1 MTYEEAAEFADST
14 KKYGSILGL
23 ESIRNL
29 MQELGNI
36 QEQLHIIHVAGTNG
50 KGSVCAF
57 LSAALTEAGYRVGR
71 YNSPAVFE
79 RREVFRIGE
88 TMISKEEYAA
98 VFERVQTACEVL
110 TKRGC
115 PHPTVFE
122 VETAA
127 AFLWFYEKKCDLV
140 LLETGMGGET
150 DATNLITHPVCSVLT
165 SIGMDH
171 MQYLGNTI
179 EEIAKVKA
187 GIIKKGCPVV
197 ALKQSDGVCEVIK
210 NKAEECG
217 SRCVLV
223 EVPASVEE
231 NVMTEQGQRQG
242 RCIQDRPI
250 QKQCIQYPV
259 QGTTLQ
265 DARYGSVHTALGGV
279 WQRENL
285 SLALAVLKLLEESD
299 YSITKEAVQSGI
311 AKTIWHGRYEV
322 LQTEPL
328 FIIDGAHNPI
338 AAKRLKQTIEKD
350 FTNREIIYIIGVLAD
365 KEHEKMLRLLLPG
378 AKAVFTVTP
387 DSPRA
392 LDGESLAKE
401 AQKYADNIWYVP
413 DIGKAVKMAQE
424 TAKESDV
431 ILAVGSLSYLKE
443 VKKALGQG

>member
-1 MTYEEAAEFADST
+1 MTYDEAVEFADST

-29 MQELGNI
+29 MQELGNV

-197 ALKQSDGVCEVIK
+197 ALKQGDSVCEVIK

-223 EVPASVEE
+223 EVPQYMQEA
-231 NVMTEQGQRQG
+231 
-242 RCIQDRPI
+242 PI
-250 QKQCIQYPV
+250 W
-259 QGTTLQ
+259 GTTLQ
-265 DARYGSVHTALGGV
+265 DARYGSVHTTLGGI

-285 SLALAVLKLLEESD
+285 SLALAVLKLLEESG
-299 YSITKEAVQSGI
+299 YPITKEAVQSGI

-338 AAKRLKQTIEKD
+338 AAKRLKETIEKD

-392 LDGESLAKE
+392 LGGEILAKE

-413 DIGKAVKMAQE
+413 DIGKAVKMAKE

>member
-1 MTYEEAAEFADST
+1 MTYDEAVEFADST

-29 MQELGNI
+29 MQELGNV

-98 VFERVQTACEVL
+98 VFERVQTACEAL
-110 TKRGC
+110 KKRGC

-197 ALKQSDGVCEVIK
+197 ALKQGDSVCEVIK
-210 NKAEECG
+210 NKAEECA

-223 EVPASVEE
+223 EVPQYMQEA
-231 NVMTEQGQRQG
+231 
-242 RCIQDRPI
+242 PI
-250 QKQCIQYPV
+250 W
-259 QGTTLQ
+259 GTTLQ
-265 DARYGSVHTALGGV
+265 DVHYGSVHTALGGI

-285 SLALAVLKLLEESD
+285 SLALAVLKLLEESG
-299 YSITKEAVQSGI
+299 YPITKEAVQSGI

-338 AAKRLKQTIEKD
+338 AAKRLKETIEKD

-392 LDGESLAKE
+392 LDGEILAKE
-401 AQKYADNIWYVP
+401 ARKYADNIWHVP
-413 DIGKAVKMAQE
+413 DIGKAVKMAKE

>member
-1 MTYEEAAEFADST
+1 MTYDEAVEFVDST

-29 MQELGNI
+29 MQELGNV

-57 LSAALTEAGYRVGR
+57 LSAALTEAGYLVGR

-115 PHPTVFE
+115 PHSTVFE

-187 GIIKKGCPVV
+187 GVIKKGCPVV
-197 ALKQSDGVCEVIK
+197 ALKQGDSVCEVIK

-223 EVPASVEE
+223 EVPQYMQEA
-231 NVMTEQGQRQG
+231 
-242 RCIQDRPI
+242 PI
-250 QKQCIQYPV
+250 W
-259 QGTTLQ
+259 GTTLQ
-265 DARYGSVHTALGGV
+265 DVRYGSVHTALGGI

-285 SLALAVLKLLEESD
+285 SLALAVLKLLEESG
-299 YSITKEAVQSGI
+299 YSITKEAVQNGI

-338 AAKRLKQTIEKD
+338 AAKRLKETIEKD

-392 LDGESLAKE
+392 LGGEILAKE

-413 DIGKAVKMAQE
+413 DIGKAVKMAKE

>member
-1 MTYEEAAEFADST
+1 MTYDEAVEFADST

-29 MQELGNI
+29 MQELGNV

-88 TMISKEEYAA
+88 TMISKEEYAT

-197 ALKQSDGVCEVIK
+197 ALKQGDSVCEVIK

-223 EVPASVEE
+223 EVPQYMQEA
-231 NVMTEQGQRQG
+231 
-242 RCIQDRPI
+242 PI
-250 QKQCIQYPV
+250 W
-259 QGTTLQ
+259 GTTLQ
-265 DARYGSVHTALGGV
+265 DVHYGSVHTALGGI

-285 SLALAVLKLLEESD
+285 SLALAVLKLLEESG
-299 YSITKEAVQSGI
+299 YPITKEAVQSGI

-338 AAKRLKQTIEKD
+338 AAKRLKETIEKE

-413 DIGKAVKMAQE
+413 DIGKAVKMAKE

>member
-1 MTYEEAAEFADST
+1 MTYDEAVEFVDST

-29 MQELGNI
+29 MQELGNV

-115 PHPTVFE
+115 PHSTVFE

-187 GIIKKGCPVV
+187 GVIKKGCPVV
-197 ALKQSDGVCEVIK
+197 ALKQGDSVCEVIK

-223 EVPASVEE
+223 EVPQYMQEA
-231 NVMTEQGQRQG
+231 
-242 RCIQDRPI
+242 PI
-250 QKQCIQYPV
+250 W
-259 QGTTLQ
+259 GTTLQ
-265 DARYGSVHTALGGV
+265 DAHYGPVHTTLGGI

-413 DIGKAVKMAQE
+413 DIGKAVKMAKE

>member
-1 MTYEEAAEFADST
+1 MTYDEAVEFVDST

-29 MQELGNI
+29 MQELGNV

-187 GIIKKGCPVV
+187 GVIKKGCPVV
-197 ALKQSDGVCEVIK
+197 ALKQGDSVCEVIK

-223 EVPASVEE
+223 EVPQYMQEA
-231 NVMTEQGQRQG
+231 
-242 RCIQDRPI
+242 PI
-250 QKQCIQYPV
+250 W
-259 QGTTLQ
+259 GTTLQ
-265 DARYGSVHTALGGV
+265 DVRYGSVHTALGGI

-413 DIGKAVKMAQE
+413 DIGKAVKMAKE

>member
-1 MTYEEAAEFADST
+1 MTYDEAVEFADST

-29 MQELGNI
+29 MQELGNV

-88 TMISKEEYAA
+88 TMISKEEYTA
-98 VFERVQTACEVL
+98 VFERVQTACEAL
-110 TKRGC
+110 KKRGC

-197 ALKQSDGVCEVIK
+197 ALKQGDSVCEVIK

-223 EVPASVEE
+223 EVPQYMQEA
-231 NVMTEQGQRQG
+231 
-242 RCIQDRPI
+242 PI
-250 QKQCIQYPV
+250 W
-259 QGTTLQ
+259 GTTLQ
-265 DARYGSVHTALGGV
+265 DVHYGSVHTALGGV

-299 YSITKEAVQSGI
+299 YPITKEAVQSGI

-413 DIGKAVKMAQE
+413 DIGKAVKMAKE

>member
-1 MTYEEAAEFADST
+1 MTYDEAVEFVDST

-29 MQELGNI
+29 MQELGNV

-98 VFERVQTACEVL
+98 VFERVQKACEAL
-110 TKRGC
+110 IKRGC
-115 PHPTVFE
+115 SHPTVFE

-187 GIIKKGCPVV
+187 GIIKKGCPVI
-197 ALKQSDGVCEVIK
+197 ALKQGDSVCEVIK

-223 EVPASVEE
+223 EVPQYMQEA
-231 NVMTEQGQRQG
+231 
-242 RCIQDRPI
+242 PI
-250 QKQCIQYPV
+250 W
-259 QGTTLQ
+259 GTTLQ
-265 DARYGSVHTALGGV
+265 DVRYGSVHTALGGI

-285 SLALAVLKLLEESD
+285 SLALAVLKLLEESG
-299 YSITKEAVQSGI
+299 YSITKEAVQNGI

-338 AAKRLKQTIEKD
+338 AAKRLKETIEKD

-392 LDGESLAKE
+392 LGGEILAKE

-413 DIGKAVKMAQE
+413 DIGKAVKMAKE

>member
-1 MTYEEAAEFADST
+1 MTYDEAVEFADST

-29 MQELGNI
+29 MQELGNV

-57 LSAALTEAGYRVGR
+57 LSAALTEAGYQVGR

-110 TKRGC
+110 KKRGC

-197 ALKQSDGVCEVIK
+197 ALKQGDSVCEVIK
-210 NKAEECG
+210 NK
-217 SRCVLV
+217 
-223 EVPASVEE
+223 P
-231 NVMTEQGQRQG
+231 
-242 RCIQDRPI
+242 
-250 QKQCIQYPV
+250 
-259 QGTTLQ
+259 
-265 DARYGSVHTALGGV
+265 
-279 WQRENL
+279 
-285 SLALAVLKLLEESD
+285 
-299 YSITKEAVQSGI
+299 
-311 AKTIWHGRYEV
+311 
-322 LQTEPL
+322 
-328 FIIDGAHNPI
+328 
-338 AAKRLKQTIEKD
+338 
-350 FTNREIIYIIGVLAD
+350 
-365 KEHEKMLRLLLPG
+365 
-378 AKAVFTVTP
+378 
-387 DSPRA
+387 
-392 LDGESLAKE
+392 
-401 AQKYADNIWYVP
+401 
-413 DIGKAVKMAQE
+413 
-424 TAKESDV
+424 
-431 ILAVGSLSYLKE
+431 
-443 VKKALGQG
+443 

>member
-1 MTYEEAAEFADST
+1 MTYDEAVEFADST

-29 MQELGNI
+29 MQELGNV

-197 ALKQSDGVCEVIK
+197 ALKQGDSVCEVIK

-223 EVPASVEE
+223 EVPQYMQEA
-231 NVMTEQGQRQG
+231 
-242 RCIQDRPI
+242 PI
-250 QKQCIQYPV
+250 W
-259 QGTTLQ
+259 GTTLQ
-265 DARYGSVHTALGGV
+265 DVHYGSVHTALGGI

-285 SLALAVLKLLEESD
+285 SLALAVLKLLEESG
-299 YSITKEAVQSGI
+299 YPITKEAVQSGI

-338 AAKRLKQTIEKD
+338 AAKRLKETIEKD

-365 KEHEKMLRLLLPG
+365 KEHEKMLRLLLPE

-392 LDGESLAKE
+392 LDGEILAKE
-401 AQKYADNIWYVP
+401 ARKYADNIWYVP
-413 DIGKAVKMAQE
+413 DIGKAVKMAKE

>member
-1 MTYEEAAEFADST
+1 MTYDEAVEFVDST

-29 MQELGNI
+29 MQELGNV

-115 PHPTVFE
+115 PHSTVFE

-187 GIIKKGCPVV
+187 GVIKKGCPVV
-197 ALKQSDGVCEVIK
+197 ALKQGDSVCEVIK

-223 EVPASVEE
+223 EVPQYMQEA
-231 NVMTEQGQRQG
+231 
-242 RCIQDRPI
+242 PI
-250 QKQCIQYPV
+250 W
-259 QGTTLQ
+259 GTTLQ
-265 DARYGSVHTALGGV
+265 DVRYGSVHTALGGI

-285 SLALAVLKLLEESD
+285 SLALAVLKLLEESG
-299 YSITKEAVQSGI
+299 YSITKEAVQNGI

-338 AAKRLKQTIEKD
+338 AAKRLKETIEKD

-392 LDGESLAKE
+392 LDGEILAKE
-401 AQKYADNIWYVP
+401 ARKYADNIWYVP
-413 DIGKAVKMAQE
+413 DIGKAVKMAKE

>member
-1 MTYEEAAEFADST
+1 MTYDEAVEFADST

-29 MQELGNI
+29 MQELGNV

-98 VFERVQTACEVL
+98 VFERVQTACEAL
-110 TKRGC
+110 KKRGC

-197 ALKQSDGVCEVIK
+197 ALKQGDSVCEVIK

-223 EVPASVEE
+223 EVPQYMQEA
-231 NVMTEQGQRQG
+231 
-242 RCIQDRPI
+242 PI
-250 QKQCIQYPV
+250 W
-259 QGTTLQ
+259 GTTLQ
-265 DARYGSVHTALGGV
+265 DVHYGSVHTALGGI

-285 SLALAVLKLLEESD
+285 SLALAVLKLLEESG
-299 YSITKEAVQSGI
+299 YPITKEAVQSGI

-328 FIIDGAHNPI
+328 FIIDGSHNPI
-338 AAKRLKQTIEKD
+338 AAKRLKETIEKD

-392 LDGESLAKE
+392 LDGEILAKE
-401 AQKYADNIWYVP
+401 ARKYADNIWHVP
-413 DIGKAVKMAQE
+413 DIGKAVKMAKE

>member
-29 MQELGNI
+29 MQELGNV

-179 EEIAKVKA
+179 EEITQVKA

-223 EVPASVEE
+223 EVPQYMQEA
-231 NVMTEQGQRQG
+231 
-242 RCIQDRPI
+242 PI
-250 QKQCIQYPV
+250 W
-259 QGTTLQ
+259 GTTLQ
-265 DARYGSVHTALGGV
+265 DVHYGSVHTALGGV

-338 AAKRLKQTIEKD
+338 AAKRLKQTSEKD

-365 KEHEKMLRLLLPG
+365 KEHEKMLRLLLTG

-401 AQKYADNIWYVP
+401 AQKYADNIWYVS
-413 DIGKAVKMAQE
+413 DIGKAVKMAKE

>member
-197 ALKQSDGVCEVIK
+197 ALKQGDSVCEVIK

-223 EVPASVEE
+223 EVPQYMQEA
-231 NVMTEQGQRQG
+231 
-242 RCIQDRPI
+242 PI
-250 QKQCIQYPV
+250 W
-259 QGTTLQ
+259 GTTLQ
-265 DARYGSVHTALGGV
+265 DVHYGSVHTALGGI

-285 SLALAVLKLLEESD
+285 SLALAVLKLLEESG
-299 YSITKEAVQSGI
+299 YPITKEAVQSGI

-338 AAKRLKQTIEKD
+338 AAKRLKETIEKD

-392 LDGESLAKE
+392 LDGEILAKE
-401 AQKYADNIWYVP
+401 ARKYADNIWHVP
-413 DIGKAVKMAQE
+413 DIGKAVKMAKE

>member
-1 MTYEEAAEFADST
+1 MTYDEAVEFADST

-29 MQELGNI
+29 MQELGNV

-98 VFERVQTACEVL
+98 VFERVQTACEAL
-110 TKRGC
+110 KKRGC

-197 ALKQSDGVCEVIK
+197 ALKQGDSVCEVIK

-223 EVPASVEE
+223 EVPQYMQEA
-231 NVMTEQGQRQG
+231 
-242 RCIQDRPI
+242 PI
-250 QKQCIQYPV
+250 W
-259 QGTTLQ
+259 GTTLQ
-265 DARYGSVHTALGGV
+265 DVHYGSVHTALGGI

-285 SLALAVLKLLEESD
+285 SLALAVLKLLEESG

-413 DIGKAVKMAQE
+413 DIGKAVKMAKE

>member
-29 MQELGNI
+29 MQELGNV

-197 ALKQSDGVCEVIK
+197 ALKQGDSVCEVIK

-223 EVPASVEE
+223 EVPQYMQEA
-231 NVMTEQGQRQG
+231 
-242 RCIQDRPI
+242 PI
-250 QKQCIQYPV
+250 W
-259 QGTTLQ
+259 GTTLQ
-265 DARYGSVHTALGGV
+265 DVHYGSVHTALGGV

-285 SLALAVLKLLEESD
+285 SLSLAVLKLLEESD
-299 YSITKEAVQSGI
+299 YSITKEAVQNGI

-338 AAKRLKQTIEKD
+338 AAKRLKETIEKD

-387 DSPRA
+387 DNPRT

-401 AQKYADNIWYVP
+401 ARKYADTVWYVP
-413 DIGKAVKMAQE
+413 DIRKAVEMAKE

>member
-29 MQELGNI
+29 MQELGNV

-179 EEIAKVKA
+179 EEITQVKA

-223 EVPASVEE
+223 EVPQYMQEA
-231 NVMTEQGQRQG
+231 
-242 RCIQDRPI
+242 PI
-250 QKQCIQYPV
+250 W
-259 QGTTLQ
+259 GTTLQ
-265 DARYGSVHTALGGV
+265 DVHYGSVHTALGGV

-365 KEHEKMLRLLLPG
+365 KEHEKMLRLLLTG

-401 AQKYADNIWYVP
+401 AQKYADNIWYVS
-413 DIGKAVKMAQE
+413 DIGKAVKMAKE

>member
-1 MTYEEAAEFADST
+1 MNYEEAAEFADST

-197 ALKQSDGVCEVIK
+197 ALKQGDSVCEVIK

-223 EVPASVEE
+223 EVPQYMQEA
-231 NVMTEQGQRQG
+231 
-242 RCIQDRPI
+242 PI
-250 QKQCIQYPV
+250 W
-259 QGTTLQ
+259 GTTLQ
-265 DARYGSVHTALGGV
+265 DVHYGSVHTALGGV

-285 SLALAVLKLLEESD
+285 SLALAVLKLLEESG
-299 YSITKEAVQSGI
+299 YPITKEAVQGGI

-338 AAKRLKQTIEKD
+338 AAKRLKETIEKD

-365 KEHEKMLRLLLPG
+365 KEHEKMLRLLLPE

-392 LDGESLAKE
+392 LDGEILAKE
-401 AQKYADNIWYVP
+401 ARKYADNIWYVP
-413 DIGKAVKMAQE
+413 DIGKAVKMAKE

>member
-1 MTYEEAAEFADST
+1 MTYDEAVEFADST

-29 MQELGNI
+29 MQELGNV

-197 ALKQSDGVCEVIK
+197 ALKQGDSVCEVIK

-223 EVPASVEE
+223 EVPQYMQEA
-231 NVMTEQGQRQG
+231 
-242 RCIQDRPI
+242 PI
-250 QKQCIQYPV
+250 W
-259 QGTTLQ
+259 GTTLQ
-265 DARYGSVHTALGGV
+265 DVHYGSVHTALGGV

-299 YSITKEAVQSGI
+299 YPITKEAVQSGI

-338 AAKRLKQTIEKD
+338 AAKRLKETIEKD

-392 LDGESLAKE
+392 LGGEILAKE

-413 DIGKAVKMAQE
+413 DIGKAVKMAKE

>member
-29 MQELGNI
+29 MQELGNV

-122 VETAA
+122 LETAA

-150 DATNLITHPVCSVLT
+150 DATNLITHPVCSVLA

-197 ALKQSDGVCEVIK
+197 ALKQGDSVCEVIK

-217 SRCVLV
+217 SRCILV
-223 EVPASVEE
+223 EVPQYMQEA
-231 NVMTEQGQRQG
+231 
-242 RCIQDRPI
+242 PI
-250 QKQCIQYPV
+250 W
-259 QGTTLQ
+259 GTTLQ
-265 DARYGSVHTALGGV
+265 DVHYGSVHTALGGV

-285 SLALAVLKLLEESD
+285 SLALAVLKLLEESG
-299 YSITKEAVQSGI
+299 YPITKEAVQSGI

-338 AAKRLKQTIEKD
+338 AAKRLKETIEKD

-401 AQKYADNIWYVP
+401 ARKYADTVWYVP
-413 DIGKAVKMAQE
+413 DIRKAVEMAKE

>member
-1 MTYEEAAEFADST
+1 MTYEDAAEFADST

-29 MQELGNI
+29 MQELGNV

-197 ALKQSDGVCEVIK
+197 ALKQGDSVCEVIK

-223 EVPASVEE
+223 EVPQYMQEA
-231 NVMTEQGQRQG
+231 
-242 RCIQDRPI
+242 PI
-250 QKQCIQYPV
+250 W
-259 QGTTLQ
+259 GTTLQ
-265 DARYGSVHTALGGV
+265 DVHYGSVHTALGGI

-285 SLALAVLKLLEESD
+285 SLALAVLKLLEESG
-299 YSITKEAVQSGI
+299 YPITKEAVQNGI

-338 AAKRLKQTIEKD
+338 AAKRLKETIEKD

-413 DIGKAVKMAQE
+413 DIGKAVKMAKE

>member
-1 MTYEEAAEFADST
+1 MTYDEAVEFADST

-29 MQELGNI
+29 MQELGNV

-98 VFERVQTACEVL
+98 VFERVQTACEAL
-110 TKRGC
+110 KKRGC

-197 ALKQSDGVCEVIK
+197 ALKQGDSVCEVIK

-223 EVPASVEE
+223 EVPQYMQEA
-231 NVMTEQGQRQG
+231 
-242 RCIQDRPI
+242 PI
-250 QKQCIQYPV
+250 W
-259 QGTTLQ
+259 GTTLQ
-265 DARYGSVHTALGGV
+265 DVHYGSVHTALGGI

-285 SLALAVLKLLEESD
+285 SLALAVLKLLEESG
-299 YSITKEAVQSGI
+299 YPITKEAVQSGI

-328 FIIDGAHNPI
+328 
-338 AAKRLKQTIEKD
+338 L
-350 FTNREIIYIIGVLAD
+350 
-365 KEHEKMLRLLLPG
+365 
-378 AKAVFTVTP
+378 
-387 DSPRA
+387 
-392 LDGESLAKE
+392 
-401 AQKYADNIWYVP
+401 
-413 DIGKAVKMAQE
+413 
-424 TAKESDV
+424 
-431 ILAVGSLSYLKE
+431 
-443 VKKALGQG
+443 

>member
-1 MTYEEAAEFADST
+1 MTYDEAVEFADST

-29 MQELGNI
+29 MQELGNV

-88 TMISKEEYAA
+88 TMISKEEYAT

-197 ALKQSDGVCEVIK
+197 ALKQGDSVCEVIK

-223 EVPASVEE
+223 EVPQYMQEA
-231 NVMTEQGQRQG
+231 
-242 RCIQDRPI
+242 PI
-250 QKQCIQYPV
+250 W
-259 QGTTLQ
+259 GTTLQ
-265 DARYGSVHTALGGV
+265 DVHYGSVHTALGGV

-413 DIGKAVKMAQE
+413 DIGKAVKMAKE

>member
-1 MTYEEAAEFADST
+1 MTYDEAVEFADST

-29 MQELGNI
+29 MQELGNV

-88 TMISKEEYAA
+88 TMISKEEYAT

-197 ALKQSDGVCEVIK
+197 ALKQGDSVCEVIK

-223 EVPASVEE
+223 EVPQYMQEA
-231 NVMTEQGQRQG
+231 
-242 RCIQDRPI
+242 PI
-250 QKQCIQYPV
+250 W
-259 QGTTLQ
+259 GTTLQ

-338 AAKRLKQTIEKD
+338 AAKRLKEQPLLVIDGAHNEDAAKKLRETLEMG
-350 FTNREIIYIIGVLAD
+350 FTKYKIIYIIGVLAD
-365 KEHEKMLRLLLPG
+365 KEHEKMLRLLLPE

-392 LDGESLAKE
+392 LDGEILAKE
-401 AQKYADNIWYVP
+401 ARKYADNIWYVP
-413 DIGKAVKMAQE
+413 DIGKAVKMAKE

>member
-1 MTYEEAAEFADST
+1 MTYDEAVEFADST

-29 MQELGNI
+29 MQELGNV

-57 LSAALTEAGYRVGR
+57 LSAALTEAGYQVGR

-88 TMISKEEYAA
+88 TIISKEEYAA

-110 TKRGC
+110 KKRGC

-197 ALKQSDGVCEVIK
+197 ALKQGDSVCEVIK

-223 EVPASVEE
+223 EVPQYMQEA
-231 NVMTEQGQRQG
+231 
-242 RCIQDRPI
+242 PI
-250 QKQCIQYPV
+250 W
-259 QGTTLQ
+259 GTTLQ
-265 DARYGSVHTALGGV
+265 DVHYGSVHTALGGI

-285 SLALAVLKLLEESD
+285 SLALAVLKLLEESG
-299 YSITKEAVQSGI
+299 YPITKEAVQSGI

-338 AAKRLKQTIEKD
+338 AAKRLKETIEKD

-413 DIGKAVKMAQE
+413 DIGKAVKMAKE

>member
-1 MTYEEAAEFADST
+1 MTYEEAVEFADST

-29 MQELGNI
+29 MQELGNV

-57 LSAALTEAGYRVGR
+57 LSAALTEAGYRIGR

-98 VFERVQTACEVL
+98 VFERVQIACEAL
-110 TKRGC
+110 RKRGC

-197 ALKQSDGVCEVIK
+197 ALKQSDSVCEVIK
-210 NKAEECG
+210 NKAEACG
-217 SRCVLV
+217 SRCILV
-223 EVPASVEE
+223 EVPQYMQEK
-231 NVMTEQGQRQG
+231 
-242 RCIQDRPI
+242 PI
-250 QKQCIQYPV
+250 QNQCIQYPV

-265 DARYGSVHTALGGV
+265 DAHYGSVHTTLGGV

-285 SLALAVLKLLEESD
+285 SLALAVLKLLEESG
-299 YSITKEAVQSGI
+299 YPITKEAVQSGI

-338 AAKRLKQTIEKD
+338 AAKRLKETIEKD

-387 DSPRA
+387 DNPRA

-401 AQKYADNIWYVP
+401 AQKYADTVWYVP
-413 DIGKAVKMAQE
+413 DIRKVVKMAKE

>member
-1 MTYEEAAEFADST
+1 MTYDEAVEFADST

-29 MQELGNI
+29 MQELGNV

-98 VFERVQTACEVL
+98 VFERVQTACEAL
-110 TKRGC
+110 KKRGC

-140 LLETGMGGET
+140 LLETGMGGGT

-197 ALKQSDGVCEVIK
+197 ALKQGDSVCEVIK

-223 EVPASVEE
+223 EVPQYMQEA
-231 NVMTEQGQRQG
+231 
-242 RCIQDRPI
+242 PI
-250 QKQCIQYPV
+250 W
-259 QGTTLQ
+259 GTTLQ
-265 DARYGSVHTALGGV
+265 DVHYGSVHTALGGI

-285 SLALAVLKLLEESD
+285 SLALAVLKLLEESG
-299 YSITKEAVQSGI
+299 YPITKEAVQSGI

-338 AAKRLKQTIEKD
+338 AAKRLKETIEKD
-350 FTNREIIYIIGVLAD
+350 FTNRVIIYIIGVLAD

-392 LDGESLAKE
+392 LDGEILAKE
-401 AQKYADNIWYVP
+401 ARKYADNIWHVP
-413 DIGKAVKMAQE
+413 DIGKAVKMAKE

>member
-1 MTYEEAAEFADST
+1 MTYDEAVEFADST

-29 MQELGNI
+29 MQELGNV

-88 TMISKEEYAA
+88 TMISKEEYAT

-197 ALKQSDGVCEVIK
+197 ALKQGDSVCEVIK

-223 EVPASVEE
+223 EVPQYMQEA
-231 NVMTEQGQRQG
+231 
-242 RCIQDRPI
+242 PI
-250 QKQCIQYPV
+250 W
-259 QGTTLQ
+259 GTTLQ
-265 DARYGSVHTALGGV
+265 DVHYGSVHTALGGI

-285 SLALAVLKLLEESD
+285 SLALAVLKLLEESG
-299 YSITKEAVQSGI
+299 YPITKEAVQSGI

-338 AAKRLKQTIEKD
+338 AAKRLKETIEKD
-350 FTNREIIYIIGVLAD
+350 LTNREIIYIIGVFAD

-413 DIGKAVKMAQE
+413 DIGKAVKMAKE

>member
-1 MTYEEAAEFADST
+1 MTYDEAVEFADST

-29 MQELGNI
+29 MQELGNV

-71 YNSPAVFE
+71 YKSPAVFE

-98 VFERVQTACEVL
+98 VFERVQTACEAL
-110 TKRGC
+110 KKRGC

-197 ALKQSDGVCEVIK
+197 ALKQGDSVCEVIK

-223 EVPASVEE
+223 EVPQYMQEA
-231 NVMTEQGQRQG
+231 
-242 RCIQDRPI
+242 PI
-250 QKQCIQYPV
+250 W
-259 QGTTLQ
+259 GTTLQ
-265 DARYGSVHTALGGV
+265 DVHYGSVHTALGGI

-285 SLALAVLKLLEESD
+285 SLALAVLKLLEESG
-299 YSITKEAVQSGI
+299 YPITKEAVQSGI

-338 AAKRLKQTIEKD
+338 AAKRLKETIEKD

-392 LDGESLAKE
+392 LDGEILAKE
-401 AQKYADNIWYVP
+401 ARKYADNIWHVP
-413 DIGKAVKMAQE
+413 DIGKAVKMAKE

>member
-29 MQELGNI
+29 MQELGNV

-187 GIIKKGCPVV
+187 GVIKKGCPVV
-197 ALKQSDGVCEVIK
+197 ALKQGDSVCEVIK

-223 EVPASVEE
+223 EVPQYMQEA
-231 NVMTEQGQRQG
+231 
-242 RCIQDRPI
+242 PI
-250 QKQCIQYPV
+250 W
-259 QGTTLQ
+259 GTTLQ
-265 DARYGSVHTALGGV
+265 DVRYGSVHTALGGI

-285 SLALAVLKLLEESD
+285 SLALAVLKLLEESG
-299 YSITKEAVQSGI
+299 YPITKEAVQSGI

-338 AAKRLKQTIEKD
+338 AAKRLKETIEKD

-392 LDGESLAKE
+392 LGGEILAKE

-413 DIGKAVKMAQE
+413 DIGKAVKMAKE

>member
-1 MTYEEAAEFADST
+1 MTYDEAVEFVDST

-98 VFERVQTACEVL
+98 VFERVQKACEAL
-110 TKRGC
+110 IKRGC
-115 PHPTVFE
+115 SHPTVFE

-197 ALKQSDGVCEVIK
+197 ALKQGDSVCEVIK

-223 EVPASVEE
+223 EVPQYMQEA
-231 NVMTEQGQRQG
+231 
-242 RCIQDRPI
+242 PI
-250 QKQCIQYPV
+250 W
-259 QGTTLQ
+259 GTTLQ
-265 DARYGSVHTALGGV
+265 DVHYGSVHTALGGV

-285 SLALAVLKLLEESD
+285 SLALAVLKLLEESG
-299 YSITKEAVQSGI
+299 YPITKEAVQGGI

-338 AAKRLKQTIEKD
+338 AAKRLKETIEKD

-365 KEHEKMLRLLLPG
+365 KEHEKMLRLLLPE

-392 LDGESLAKE
+392 LDGEILAKE
-401 AQKYADNIWYVP
+401 ARKYADNIWYVP
-413 DIGKAVKMAQE
+413 DIGKAVKMAKE

>member
-197 ALKQSDGVCEVIK
+197 ALKQGDSVCEVIK

-223 EVPASVEE
+223 EVPQYMQEA
-231 NVMTEQGQRQG
+231 
-242 RCIQDRPI
+242 PI
-250 QKQCIQYPV
+250 W
-259 QGTTLQ
+259 GTTLQ
-265 DARYGSVHTALGGV
+265 DVHYGSVHTALGGV

-285 SLALAVLKLLEESD
+285 SLALAVLKLLEESG
-299 YSITKEAVQSGI
+299 YPITKEAVQGGI

-338 AAKRLKQTIEKD
+338 AAKRLKETIEKD

-387 DSPRA
+387 DNPRA

-401 AQKYADNIWYVP
+401 ARKYADTVWYVP
-413 DIGKAVKMAQE
+413 DLGKAVKMAKE

>member
-1 MTYEEAAEFADST
+1 MTYDEAVEFADST

-29 MQELGNI
+29 MQELGNV

-98 VFERVQTACEVL
+98 VFERVQKACEAL
-110 TKRGC
+110 IKRGC
-115 PHPTVFE
+115 SHPTVFE

-197 ALKQSDGVCEVIK
+197 ALKQGDSVCEVIK

-223 EVPASVEE
+223 EVPQYMQEA
-231 NVMTEQGQRQG
+231 
-242 RCIQDRPI
+242 PI
-250 QKQCIQYPV
+250 W
-259 QGTTLQ
+259 GTTLQ
-265 DARYGSVHTALGGV
+265 DVHYGSVHTALGGI

-285 SLALAVLKLLEESD
+285 SLALAVLKLLEESG
-299 YSITKEAVQSGI
+299 YPITKEAVQSGI

-338 AAKRLKQTIEKD
+338 AAKRLKETIEKD

-392 LDGESLAKE
+392 LDGEILAKE
-401 AQKYADNIWYVP
+401 ARKYADNIWHVP
-413 DIGKAVKMAQE
+413 DIGKAVKMAKE

>member
-29 MQELGNI
+29 MQELGNV

-197 ALKQSDGVCEVIK
+197 ALKQGDSVCEVIK

-223 EVPASVEE
+223 EVPQYMQEA
-231 NVMTEQGQRQG
+231 
-242 RCIQDRPI
+242 PI
-250 QKQCIQYPV
+250 W
-259 QGTTLQ
+259 GTTLQ
-265 DARYGSVHTALGGV
+265 DVHYGSVHTALGGI

-285 SLALAVLKLLEESD
+285 SLALAVLKLLEESG
-299 YSITKEAVQSGI
+299 YPITKEAVQSGI

-338 AAKRLKQTIEKD
+338 AAKRLKETIEKD

-413 DIGKAVKMAQE
+413 DIGKAVKMAKE

>member
-1 MTYEEAAEFADST
+1 MTYDEAVEFADST

-29 MQELGNI
+29 MQELGNV

-98 VFERVQTACEVL
+98 VFERVQTACEAL
-110 TKRGC
+110 KKRGC

-197 ALKQSDGVCEVIK
+197 ALKQGDSVCEVIK

-223 EVPASVEE
+223 EVPQYMQEA
-231 NVMTEQGQRQG
+231 
-242 RCIQDRPI
+242 PI
-250 QKQCIQYPV
+250 W
-259 QGTTLQ
+259 GTTLQ
-265 DARYGSVHTALGGV
+265 DVHYGSVHTALGGI

-285 SLALAVLKLLEESD
+285 SLALAVLKLLEESG
-299 YSITKEAVQSGI
+299 YPITKEAVQSGI

-338 AAKRLKQTIEKD
+338 AAKRLKETIEKD

-392 LDGESLAKE
+392 LDGEILAKE
-401 AQKYADNIWYVP
+401 ARKYADNIWYVP
-413 DIGKAVKMAQE
+413 DIGKAVKMAKE

>member
-1 MTYEEAAEFADST
+1 MTYDEAVEFADST

-29 MQELGNI
+29 MQELGNV

-197 ALKQSDGVCEVIK
+197 ALKQGDSVCEVIK

-217 SRCVLV
+217 SRCILV
-223 EVPASVEE
+223 EVPQYMQEK
-231 NVMTEQGQRQG
+231 
-242 RCIQDRPI
+242 PI

-265 DARYGSVHTALGGV
+265 DARYGSVHTALGGI

-285 SLALAVLKLLEESD
+285 SLALAVLKLLEESG
-299 YSITKEAVQSGI
+299 YPITKEAVQSGI

-387 DSPRA
+387 DNPRA

-401 AQKYADNIWYVP
+401 ARKYADTVWYVP
-413 DIGKAVKMAQE
+413 DLGKAVKMAKE

>member
-88 TMISKEEYAA
+88 TMIAKEEYAA

-197 ALKQSDGVCEVIK
+197 ALKQGDSVCEVIK

-223 EVPASVEE
+223 EVPQYMQEA
-231 NVMTEQGQRQG
+231 
-242 RCIQDRPI
+242 PI
-250 QKQCIQYPV
+250 W
-259 QGTTLQ
+259 GTTLQ
-265 DARYGSVHTALGGV
+265 DVHYGSVHTALGGI

-299 YSITKEAVQSGI
+299 YSITKEAVQNGI

-338 AAKRLKQTIEKD
+338 AAKRLKETIEKD

-387 DSPRA
+387 GSPRA
-392 LDGESLAKE
+392 LDGEILAKE

-413 DIGKAVKMAQE
+413 DIGKAVKMAKE

>member
-179 EEIAKVKA
+179 EEIAKVKS

-223 EVPASVEE
+223 EVPQYMQEA
-231 NVMTEQGQRQG
+231 
-242 RCIQDRPI
+242 PI
-250 QKQCIQYPV
+250 W
-259 QGTTLQ
+259 GTTLQ
-265 DARYGSVHTALGGV
+265 DVHYGSVHTALGGI

-299 YSITKEAVQSGI
+299 YPITKEAVQNGI

-413 DIGKAVKMAQE
+413 DIGKAVKMAKE